1 MTWKNE
7 IQMCFGLA
15 DRRFAGHPS
24 DQQRAYKVLG
34 ELLEKNISMAE
45 VEKELRDFLSGN
57 PSLHVDEQIARVR
70 LFYAAWLD
78 D

>member
-1 MTWKNE
+1 
-7 IQMCFGLA
+7 
-15 DRRFAGHPS
+15 
-24 DQQRAYKVLG
+24 VLG

-45 VEKELRDFLSGN
+45 VENELRDFLSGN
-57 PSLHVDEQIARVR
+57 PSLHVDEQISRVR